1 MKFLLDES
9 CDTAIATALDKE
21 GHDVSRVS
29 QVSRGAT
36 DEEVVK
42 LALEQN
48 RILLTEDKDFGQL
61 VYATGEETCGVILF
75 RFPFGEREVM
85 ARKTIELVEV
95 EKEKLQESFV
105 VLELDKIRIRRKND
119 E

>member
-1 MKFLLDES
+1 VKFLLDER
-9 CDTAIATALDKE
+9 CDATIATVLQRE
-21 GHDVSRVS
+21 GPDVSRVS
-29 QVSRGAT
+29 QIARGAT
-36 DEEVVK
+36 DEEVVE

-61 VYATGEETCGVILF
+61 VYAAGKETCGVLLF
-75 RFPFGEREVM
+75 RFPAEEREEIV
-85 ARKTIELVEV
+85 RKTIELVKA

-105 VLELDKIRIRRKND
+105 VLEPGKIRIRRKSD